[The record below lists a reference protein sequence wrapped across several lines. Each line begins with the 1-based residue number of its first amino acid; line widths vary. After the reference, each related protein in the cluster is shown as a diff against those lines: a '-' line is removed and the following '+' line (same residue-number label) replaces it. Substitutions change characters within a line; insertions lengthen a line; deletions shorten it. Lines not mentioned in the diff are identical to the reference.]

1 MQAHEIVTTI
11 LLALG
16 CLVSMTGAY
25 GLLRMPDFY
34 TRLHTAGKTDSLGQ
48 FLIFLGFVFVTLDL
62 LTQFKLVMVAMM
74 LWPRLRSNNRFG
86 IAAMTSPGLGRIA
99 GEMKRSSA
107 GPRVSANQKKPTSTR
122 LVAASS
128 LPVAFAGAWRSS
140 KDSHPFAIVLPRAR
154 RWGTG

>member
-48 FLIFLGFVFVTLDL
+48 VLIFLGLVLVTPDL
-62 LTQFKLVMVAMM
+62 LTQLKLV
-74 LWPRLRSNNRFG
+74 
-86 IAAMTSPGLGRIA
+86 
-99 GEMKRSSA
+99 
-107 GPRVSANQKKPTSTR
+107 
-122 LVAASS
+122 LVAAI
-128 LPVAFAGAWRSS
+128 LMIAAPTAT
-140 KDSHPFAIVLPRAR
+140 HAITKAAHLHHLRP
-154 RWGTG
+154 WTKGDPGGEP